1 MIGFLHAES
10 AQRRVVDELIHRQE
24 DKKPGRRIHIE
35 AFIFLG
41 VMVVEENRDDQSSF
55 LNLELFKNY
64 FLFNLK
70 NYLQVELDTFSK
82 YE

>member
-1 MIGFLHAES
+1 MIGFLHVES

-24 DKKPGRRIHIE
+24 DKKPGRRVHIE

>member
-1 MIGFLHAES
+1 MRAVTPGCDRIFVQKVLRE
-10 AQRRVVDELIHRQE
+10 RVVDELIHRQE

-55 LNLELFKNY
+55 LNLELFRNY
-64 FLFNLK
+64 FLF
-70 NYLQVELDTFSK
+70 
-82 YE
+82 

>member
-1 MIGFLHAES
+1 MIGFLHVES
-10 AQRRVVDELIHRQE
+10 AQRRVVDELIHRKL
-24 DKKPGRRIHIE
+24 DKKPGSRIHIE

-55 LNLELFKNY
+55 LNSELFKNY

-70 NYLQVELDTFSK
+70 NYLQVGLYTFS
-82 YE
+82 